1 MDGSSPMTKPN
12 IPPDDLAL
20 LERDADSYVVLL
32 AEGSVDFHALKLAD
46 PVPLGRQI
54 LTAAKLRDLDSYTLF
69 AILPSGDFEDIR
81 LDEPFDLR
89 GKGVERLIVF
99 QSDRVFR
106 FKLNESQIAWGQ
118 PTISENVLRGLAGI
132 GADEGVY
139 LEVRGGEDRLLE
151 TGTVES
157 LEGPGVERFITAP
170 VQLTYEITV
179 NSRARD
185 IDHAVVTYEEIVQL
199 AFPGQHDPNVSFS
212 MTYRKAD
219 SVPHAGELG
228 AGGTVTV
235 KKKGT
240 IFNVTRTVQ
249 S

>member
-1 MDGSSPMTKPN
+1 MTKPD
-12 IPPDDLAL
+12 IPPDDVAL
-20 LERDADSYVVLL
+20 IDRETDGYVVHL
-32 AEGSVDFHALKLAD
+32 AEAGVDFRPLKLAD
-46 PVPLGRQI
+46 PMPLGRQI
-54 LTAAKLRDLDSYTLF
+54 LAAAKLGDLDAYSLF

-81 LDEPFDLR
+81 LDEPYDLR
-89 GKGVERLIVF
+89 GKGVERLIFF
-99 QSDRVFR
+99 QADRVFR

-118 PTISENVLRGLAGI
+118 STVSEQVLRSLAGI
-132 GADEGVY
+132 GEDEGVY

-151 TGTVES
+151 PGAVES
-157 LEGPGVERFITAP
+157 LDGPGVERFITAA
-170 VQLTYEITV
+170 VQQTYEITV

-185 IDHAVVTYEEIVQL
+185 VHHAIVSYEEIVQL

-212 MTYRKAD
+212 MTFRKAA